1 MPSSQNARESTV
13 RLSKVLH
20 ESVRELWSQAAEKP
34 FVVEMATGVL
44 DERRYRYYMI
54 QDYLYLLDYIDILER
69 IRERADDL
77 ALKEFIGFVIAQTN
91 KETAQVHVPQM
102 RALGITE
109 DDVAQC
115 PKCSVIVEYI
125 DYMRRQVE
133 EGGVLAGLTAQL
145 QCSWVYAY
153 IGQRMM
159 EKYPMQIA
167 ASPYR
172 GWFEAYTCDDYVAAN
187 QQWIDVLD
195 AQAAGIQDGEAK
207 QLCEIFQTCAAYEN
221 RLWDELYR

>member
-1 MPSSQNARESTV
+1 MK
-13 RLSKVLH
+13 LSNVLY
-20 ESVRELWSQAAEKP
+20 ESVQELWAQAANKP
-34 FVVEMATGVL
+34 FVVEMAKGVL
-44 DERRYRYYMI
+44 DERRYRHYMI

-69 IRERADDL
+69 IRERTDDL
-77 ALKEFIGFVIAQTN
+77 ALEEFIGFVIAQTN
-91 KETAQVHVPQM
+91 KETMQVHVPHM
-102 RALGITE
+102 RALDITE
-109 DDVAQC
+109 DDVNRC
-115 PKCSVIVEYI
+115 PKSTAIIEYI

-133 EGGVLAGLTAQL
+133 EEGVLAGLTAQL

-153 IGQRMM
+153 IGQCMVQ
-159 EKYPMQIA
+159 KYSAQIA

-172 GWFEAYTCDDYVAAN
+172 GWFEAYTCEDYVVAN
-187 QQWIDVLD
+187 QKWIDVLD